1 MAELPGHKKRFYE
14 RKWIAEAVSAV
25 PPIGAALYAAYA
37 ASKNDALKSAV
48 PWLLASA
55 GWLALG
61 LIWKIGLARR
71 EEEKQSAKTPLYAAL
86 CVLQVTVA
94 RELGVDPGEPDALRA
109 TFHRVVNPSGD
120 PAKIEQLTPYVG
132 GMGGGPGREFPIQA
146 GVAGRAATTGKPR
159 ILQFGGA
166 SSISERVDALTE
178 WGYTKEGAQA
188 VVSKNR
194 LSFMGVPI
202 FGTSGH
208 VIGIVYL
215 DSVKESLFTD
225 QNLDIVM
232 NTCAGLALYLEQY
245 S

>member
-1 MAELPGHKKRFYE
+1 VAEIPGHKKRFYE
-14 RKWIAEAVSAV
+14 RKWIAEAVSAI
-25 PPIGAALYAAYA
+25 PPIGGALYAVYA
-37 ASKNDALKSAV
+37 ASKNDALKPAV

-55 GWLALG
+55 GWLAFG

-94 RELGVDPGEPDALRA
+94 RELGVDPAELDALRV
-109 TFHRVVNPSGD
+109 TFHRVVKPNRD
-120 PAKIEQLTPYVG
+120 PTKIEQLTPYVG
-132 GMGGGPGREFPIQA
+132 GAGGEPGREFAIQA

-159 ILQFGGA
+159 ILQFASA
-166 SSISERVDALTE
+166 SSINERVDALTE
-178 WGYTKEGAQA
+178 WGYTKEGAQT
-188 VVSKNR
+188 VVGKNR

-215 DSVKESLFTD
+215 DSVKENLFTG

-232 NTCAGLALYLEQY
+232 NTCAGIALYLEQY